1 MTILDYIT
9 TDLGAKVFDFCAYI
23 VNKELPKGYLY
34 EFVTNSCVTHAIIK
48 ADKLEDARRILF
60 QKGFY
65 LVRTR

>member
-1 MTILDYIT
+1 MTTLDYIT

-23 VNKELPKGYLY
+23 CQTELPKGYLY
-34 EFVTNSCVTHAIIK
+34 EFVSNKCVTHAIIK
-48 ADKLEDARRILF
+48 SEKLEDARRILS